1 MQQHQRQLVMK
12 RYTFS
17 TVRVLYDHNE
27 NGGEKNH
34 SGENTINFF
43 KQRKSMEVFFN
54 DGFDPPHNF

>member
-1 MQQHQRQLVMK
+1 MK